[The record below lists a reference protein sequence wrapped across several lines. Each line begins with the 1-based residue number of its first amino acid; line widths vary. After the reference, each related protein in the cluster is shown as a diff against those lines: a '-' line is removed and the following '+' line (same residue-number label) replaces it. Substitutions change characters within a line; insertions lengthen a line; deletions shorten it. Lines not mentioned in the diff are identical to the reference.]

1 MIHAV
6 TALRRYRDEVNA
18 KPSAAVR
25 GHLVADGHEG
35 LRDQMARLARFE
47 WVDGADADG
56 DVVAS
61 IPVPGG
67 AVQVLPSDAFDAG
80 EAQARIEKKRAD
92 LSKEIERAEQ
102 KLANDQF
109 VSKAPAAVVDE
120 ERAQAGGVPR
130 GAGPARVMNFRQA
143 EEYLLS
149 LELFGMRFGLDRMH
163 RLMTVLGL
171 PQRRFASIHVVGSN
185 GKSSTVRMSAPRS
198 WSAEGLRTGS
208 YTSPHLRSFRER
220 IEVGEEPVSEADFA
234 AAVTR
239 AAQAAE
245 LVNRTSEPDD
255 HVTQFEALTA
265 ASYHELA
272 RRGVE
277 VAVIEAGLGGRFDA
291 TNVIPSKVQVLTSVE
306 PGTHPLARPDPGG
319 HRPGE
324 AGCCARPRDAGGG
337 RAAARGARHRSAG
350 GRGAAREACDG
361 GRGGARGAGQR
372 APRAEDLPL
381 RAAGAFQRGN
391 FSLAAAGAEAFLGRP
406 LRGACIE
413 GRCSETV
420 VPGRLQAVGE
430 RPLTLFDGAHNP
442 SGATAL
448 AASLPEVFGSRR
460 PRVAVVG
467 VLEDKD
473 AAGMLETLL
482 PHLDR
487 VVFTRPRNPRSLSP
501 ATLVSLAE
509 KLGAPPLEI
518 VAEPQAALER
528 ARELAGEDGVVLA
541 TGSIYLVADLVR
553 EAADARA
560 STL

>member
-1 MIHAV
+1 
-6 TALRRYRDEVNA
+6 L
-18 KPSAAVR
+18 KF
-25 GHLVADGHEG
+25 
-35 LRDQMARLARFE
+35 Q
-47 WVDGADADG
+47 
-56 DVVAS
+56 
-61 IPVPGG
+61 
-67 AVQVLPSDAFDAG
+67 
-80 EAQARIEKKRAD
+80 
-92 LSKEIERAEQ
+92 
-102 KLANDQF
+102 
-109 VSKAPAAVVDE
+109 
-120 ERAQAGGVPR
+120 
-130 GAGPARVMNFRQA
+130 QA

-185 GKSSTVRMSAPRS
+185 GKSSTVRFVAAILAR
-198 WSAEGLRTGS
+198 EGLRTGS

-245 LVNRTSEPDD
+245 LVNRTAEPDD

-265 ASYHELA
+265 AAYHELA

-291 TNVIPSKVQVLTSVE
+291 TNVIPSKVQVLTSVSLEHTRWLGPTLKDIAGEKLAVVRDHGTLVVGPVPHAVHAIAQQVAAQHHARLVSGVGE
-306 PGTHPLARPDPGG
+306 PGS
-319 HRPGE
+319 
-324 AGCCARPRDAGGG
+324 
-337 RAAARGARHRSAG
+337 AAA
-350 GRGAAREACDG
+350 
-361 GRGGARGAGQR
+361 
-372 APRAEDLPL
+372 PLPL
-381 RAAGAFQRGN
+381 RAAGRFQHAN
-391 FSLAAAGAEAFLGRP
+391 FALAAAAAEAFLGRP
-406 LRGACIE
+406 VDERALRAAGA
-413 GRCSETV
+413 ETV
-420 VPGRLQAVGE
+420 VPGRLEAVNE

-448 AASLPEVFGSRR
+448 ASSLPEVFGSRR

-487 VVFTRPRNPRSLSP
+487 VVFTRPLNPRSLSP
-501 ATLVSLAE
+501 ATLVTLAE
-509 KLGAPPLEI
+509 KLGGPPAET
-518 VAEPQAALER
+518 VASPQAALER
-528 ARELAGEDGVVLA
+528 ARELAGPDGVALA
-541 TGSIYLVADLVR
+541 TGSIYLIADLVR
-553 EAADARA
+553 EDTDVRA